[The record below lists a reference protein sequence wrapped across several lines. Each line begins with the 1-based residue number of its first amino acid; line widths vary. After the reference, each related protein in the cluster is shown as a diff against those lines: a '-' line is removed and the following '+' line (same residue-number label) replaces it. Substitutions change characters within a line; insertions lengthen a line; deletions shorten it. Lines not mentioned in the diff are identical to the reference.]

1 MIHLGFKTSGK
12 FSAGDVEANKTCYND
27 VGTKGVF
34 ACDPGKP
41 ARHRQVLPGA
51 RFAEPG
57 VSIAAW
63 QAASQQALTKREL
76 ERGMRN
82 NMTLRSHHSLMACG
96 VWR

>member
-12 FSAGDVEANKTCYND
+12 FSAGNVEANKTCYND
-27 VGTKGVF
+27 ATKGVF

-51 RFAEPG
+51 RFAEPPG
-57 VSIAAW
+57 CSAAW

-76 ERGMRN
+76 EREE
-82 NMTLRSHHSLMACG
+82 
-96 VWR
+96 